1 MYWLKNMHNER
12 KDMTNQQDID
22 QAKSD
27 AFSDKMLSILN
38 QGALSLMMSIGQKTR
53 LFDTMSTMAPSTSMQ
68 IASAAGLHERYVRE
82 WLAAMVTGG
91 TVVYD
96 PVQRTYHL
104 PNEHAAWLIRDAGV
118 YNLAFQTQYIVML
131 ANVQEQIVDCFINGG
146 GLPYA
151 SFPDFQRLMAEE
163 SMQVL
168 DSSLLQVT
176 LPLIPGLVERL
187 QAGIDVADIGCGSG
201 HALNLMA
208 QAFPRSRFAGYD
220 FSQEGITA
228 AQDEARRLGLTNTR
242 FEARDV
248 SRLDVP
254 DHYDFI
260 TAFDSIHD
268 QARPAE
274 VLRAIAK
281 ALRSGGVFLMLDVR
295 ASSLL
300 EENMK
305 HPLAPFLYTIS
316 CNHCMTVS
324 LADDG
329 AGLGTMWGEQVACQ
343 MLGDAGFTDVEVK
356 HVEADIANSFYI
368 ASKASAHSC

>member
-1 MYWLKNMHNER
+1 
-12 KDMTNQQDID
+12 MTNQQNID

-27 AFSDKMLSILN
+27 AFAEQMLGILN
-38 QGALSLMMSIGQKTR
+38 HAALSVMVSIGQKTR
-53 LFDTMSTMAPSTSMQ
+53 LFDTMSSMAPSTSMQ

-82 WLAAMVTGG
+82 WLAAMVTGRVIEYDAVQG
-91 TVVYD
+91 TY
-96 PVQRTYHL
+96 RL
-104 PNEHAAWLIRDAGV
+104 PAELAAWLTRDAGIN
-118 YNLAFQTQYIVML
+118 NLAFQAQYIAML
-131 ANVQEQIVDCFINGG
+131 ASVQAEIVECFSKGG
-146 GLPYA
+146 GVSYA

-163 SMQVL
+163 SMQVV

-176 LPLIPGLVERL
+176 LPLIPGLTERL

-220 FSQEGITA
+220 FSQEGIAA
-228 AQDEARRLGLTNTR
+228 AQEEARRLGLANAH
-242 FEARDV
+242 FEVRDD
-248 SRLDVP
+248 SRLDAA

-260 TAFDSIHD
+260 TAFDAIHD
-268 QARPAE
+268 QARPTE
-274 VLRAIAK
+274 VLKAIAK
-281 ALRSGGVFLMLDVR
+281 ALRPGGVFLMVDIR

-300 EENMK
+300 EENME

-324 LADDG
+324 LAGDG

-343 MLGDAGFTDVEVK
+343 MLRDAGFTDVEVK
-356 HVEADIANSFYI
+356 HVEDDVMNSFYI
-368 ASKASAHSC
+368 ASRSV

>member
-1 MYWLKNMHNER
+1 
-12 KDMTNQQDID
+12 MTNQQNID
-22 QAKSD
+22 QAKSE
-27 AFSDKMLSILN
+27 AFAHHMLGILN
-38 QGALSLMMSIGQKTR
+38 HAALSLMLSIGQKTR
-53 LFDTMSTMAPSTSMQ
+53 LFDIMSNMAPATSEQ
-68 IASAAGLHERYVRE
+68 IASATGLHERYVRE
-82 WLAAMVTGG
+82 WLAAMVTGR
-91 TVVYD
+91 VIEYD
-96 PVQRTYHL
+96 PAQGTYRL
-104 PNEHAAWLIRDAGV
+104 PAEHAAWLTRDAGTN
-118 YNLAFQTQYIVML
+118 NLAFQAQYIVMM
-131 ANVQEQIVDCFINGG
+131 ANVQEEIVDCFSRCGG
-146 GLPYA
+146 VPYS
-151 SFPDFQRLMAEE
+151 SFPDFQRLVAEE
-163 SMQVL
+163 SMQVV
-168 DSSLLQVT
+168 DSSMLQVT

-220 FSQEGITA
+220 FSQEGIAA
-228 AQDEARRLGLTNTR
+228 AQDEARRLRLTNTH

-248 SRLDVP
+248 SRLDAP

-274 VLRAIAK
+274 VLKGISK
-281 ALRSGGVFLMLDVR
+281 ALRPGGVFLMVDIR

-305 HPLAPFLYTIS
+305 HPLAPYLYTIS

-324 LADDG
+324 LAGDG

-343 MLGDAGFTDVEVK
+343 MLRDAGFTQIEVK
-356 HVEADIANSFYI
+356 HVEDDIMNSYYI
-368 ASKASAHSC
+368 AFKSA

>member
-1 MYWLKNMHNER
+1 
-12 KDMTNQQDID
+12 MTNEQNID

-27 AFSDKMLSILN
+27 AFSDYMLDILN
-38 QGALSLMMSIGQKTR
+38 HGALSLMISIGQKTR
-53 LFDTMSTMAPSTSMQ
+53 LFDIMSDMAPSTSEQ
-68 IASAAGLHERYVRE
+68 IAMAASLHERYVRE
-82 WLAAMVTGG
+82 WLAAMVTGRIIE
-91 TVVYD
+91 YD
-96 PVQRTYHL
+96 PPQGTYTL
-104 PNEHAAWLIRDAGV
+104 PVEHAAWLTRAAGIT
-118 YNLAFQTQYIVML
+118 NLAFQTQYIVML
-131 ANVQEQIVDCFINGG
+131 ANVQEEIVDCFTRGG
-146 GLPYA
+146 GVPYA

-163 SMQVL
+163 STQVL

-176 LPLIPGLVERL
+176 LPLIPGLEERL

-208 QAFPRSRFAGYD
+208 QTFPRSRFTGYD
-220 FSQEGITA
+220 FSQEGIA
-228 AQDEARRLGLTNTR
+228 AAEAEARRLGLTNIS
-242 FEARDV
+242 FDAQDV
-248 SRLDVP
+248 SSLDIP
-254 DHYDFI
+254 DYYDFI

-274 VLRAIAK
+274 VLKAITN
-281 ALRSGGVFLMLDVR
+281 ALRPGGVFLMVDIR

-324 LADDG
+324 LAEDG

-343 MLGDAGFTDVEVK
+343 MLRDAGFTELEVK
-356 HVEADIANSFYI
+356 HVKGDIANSFYI
-368 ASKASAHSC
+368 ASKSV